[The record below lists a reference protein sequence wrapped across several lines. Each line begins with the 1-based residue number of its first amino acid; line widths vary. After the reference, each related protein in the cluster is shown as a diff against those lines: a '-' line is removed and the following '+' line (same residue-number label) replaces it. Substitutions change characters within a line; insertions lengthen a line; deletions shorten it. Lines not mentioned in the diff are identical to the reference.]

1 MKRIAVYVMA
11 FMLVAM
17 VGSEVQAQRFGAPE
31 SMKGKFVTGG
41 NIGAGYSGRTLYFS
55 IAPQLGYRLTKDL
68 EMGVR
73 LGYNLNFY
81 NDYYGYYGNYGN
93 YFYHY
98 FNASV
103 YANYEIFSG
112 LYLHVEDE
120 EVCCLV
126 RGENINPTPATWYNS
141 ILVGGG
147 YRQYF
152 SPTGFVYYALLYDLS
167 WDYINLNSPYV
178 SPFIVRVGYCVGFG
192 GKRR

>member
-1 MKRIAVYVMA
+1 MKRIAAFAMA
-11 FMLVAM
+11 MFLVAM
-17 VGSEVQAQRFGAPE
+17 FVSEAQAQRFGAPE

-55 IAPQLGYRLTKDL
+55 IAPQLGYRITKDL
-68 EMGVR
+68 ELGVR

-81 NDYYGYYGNYGN
+81 NDYYGYYGS
-93 YFYHY
+93 YFCHY

-112 LYLHVEDE
+112 LYAHIEDE

-126 RGENINPTPATWYNS
+126 RGKNLNPTPAQWYNS

-152 SPTGFVYYALLYDLS
+152 SPTGYVYYALLYDLS
-167 WDYINLNSPYV
+167 FDYIYGDSPYI
-178 SPFIVRVGYCVGFG
+178 SPFIVRVGYCVGFD
-192 GKRR
+192 GKRRR